1 IGRYDRIRCACF
13 LIGGWH
19 DGYVNPPLRT
29 FRALTGPKKLLMGP
43 WSHTYPDRSHCGP
56 RINIHFELLRWW
68 DRWLKGI
75 ENGVERE
82 PRVTIYVQEF
92 EEPIQDRTHI
102 AGRWCAADDLPE
114 EGVRR
119 WALGVGEGWLR
130 ADTQPPTPSAQR
142 LTPDAQYPTPNHQ
155 AADRFR

>member
-1 IGRYDRIRCACF
+1 YLLKWLTHPVEDEYWAQGSVIGRYDRIQAACF

-29 FRALTGPKKLLMGP
+29 FRALTAPKRLLMGP

-56 RINIHFELLRWW
+56 RIDIHSELLRWW

-75 ENGVERE
+75 ANGVEQE
-82 PRVTIYVQEF
+82 PRVMVYVQEF

-102 AGRWCAADDLPE
+102 EGGWFVADDLPQE
-114 EGVRR
+114 DFRFSIADFR
-119 WALGVGEGWLR
+119 LLR
-130 ADTQPPTPSAQR
+130 GDVPI
-142 LTPDAQYPTPNHQ
+142 
-155 AADRFR
+155 